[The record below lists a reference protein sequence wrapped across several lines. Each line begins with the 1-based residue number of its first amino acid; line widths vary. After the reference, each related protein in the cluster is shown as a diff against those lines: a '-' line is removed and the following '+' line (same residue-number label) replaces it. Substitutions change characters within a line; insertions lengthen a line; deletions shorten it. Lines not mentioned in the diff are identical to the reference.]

1 MVVQPTSESFNLYS
15 LLPLSAAAFYAL
27 VSVTARLFDDAAP
40 SSLINL
46 YSTITATIGAA
57 VIAYFLGGFRPIAT
71 PTDMAWIFLMGGFGG
86 AAVLLL
92 IVSYRM
98 TEQSNLAPFSYFGI
112 PLAFVL
118 GWLFFDEAP
127 WSTLFPGAILI
138 ALGGLLIVWR
148 DRTHAKP
155 APS

>member
-1 MVVQPTSESFNLYS
+1 M
-15 LLPLSAAAFYAL
+15 
-27 VSVTARLFDDAAP
+27 
-40 SSLINL
+40 
-46 YSTITATIGAA
+46 
-57 VIAYFLGGFRPIAT
+57 IAYFLGGFRPIAT
-71 PTDMAWIFLMGGFGG
+71 PTDMAWVFLMGGFGG

-112 PLAFVL
+112 PLAFIL

-148 DRTHAKP
+148 DRTHAKQ